1 MYYVSAAEAATKQG
15 VKYWHLLQ
23 DNVKAASSLS
33 DVSSNVLKTDDQDED
48 IVF

>member
-1 MYYVSAAEAATKQG
+1 M
-15 VKYWHLLQ
+15 KYWCFLQ
-23 DNVKAASSLS
+23 DNLKAASSLS

>member
-1 MYYVSAAEAATKQG
+1 MKH
-15 VKYWHLLQ
+15 WCLLQ
-23 DNVKAASSLS
+23 DNLKAASALS

>member
-1 MYYVSAAEAATKQG
+1 MKH
-15 VKYWHLLQ
+15 WCLLQ
-23 DNVKAASSLS
+23 DNLKAASTLS